1 MNRLMTLLVLLA
13 LLGGGACFGFPSSEE
28 AGVSYATSP
37 IDWPENAPCLNE
49 ETPELAKEII
59 IGSTSTVVVSG
70 GDNEISDEAWERY
83 WPSLGN
89 QKNSNRN
96 LEFKESCFWRSP
108 SSPRDCEGGE
118 CQVIVEADGYTW
130 VELAQI
136 TAADC
141 VPAEAGCQP
150 FSVGS
155 GELAFIV
162 TKKCHE
168 VVFRDKVI
176 ELVGPGG
183 ERAVMHATADG
194 TPDLSVAL
202 PAGWSFEE
210 HSLADPLV
218 LHPFGTGDECFY
230 NIIRDA
236 KEQAYHQYEYAGAF
250 YP

>member
-1 MNRLMTLLVLLA
+1 M
-13 LLGGGACFGFPSSEE
+13 PSSEE
-28 AGVSYATSP
+28 AGISYATAP

-49 ETPELAKEII
+49 ETPELAKEIV
-59 IGSTSTVVVSG
+59 IGSTSTVVISG

-83 WPSLGN
+83 WPSFGN

-96 LEFKESCFWRSP
+96 LEFEDSCFWRSP
-108 SSPRDCEGGE
+108 SSRRDCEGDE

-150 FSVGS
+150 FSVGP

-168 VVFRDKVI
+168 VVFREDVI
-176 ELVGPGG
+176 ELVGPDG
-183 ERAVMHATADG
+183 ERAVMHATTDG
-194 TPDLSVAL
+194 NPDLSVAL

-210 HSLADPLV
+210 RSLAGPLV

-236 KEQAYHQYEYAGAF
+236 KEQAYHQYEYAGAS